1 MADTTG
7 GGLPLFFYGTLRNR
21 DVLEAVLGHDAQGL
35 RFRSARLPD
44 YGLHRLAGTTYPV
57 ILPEAGAVAEGILV
71 DGLSE
76 ADLDRIWFYEDDA
89 EYGLTTI
96 TVDTDNGRVDA
107 QAFIAAMAEA
117 RTDGRWSLEEW
128 EAADGGLMAEVT
140 RAFMAK
146 MGTMPHDKAEA
157 LWVPIYQR
165 LEARRRAA
173 SQAAPASLR
182 RDPAPGDV
190 EILARQARVDA
201 FFAFEEVAYVHRGFG
216 GVPVGPVER
225 AGIVSGDVV
234 TVLPWDPATDRVLL
248 VEQIRTGAILRGD
261 PRPWVLEAVAGRIDP
276 GEAPRDAALRETAE
290 EAGVAPAELI
300 EIGAYYSTP
309 GTASE
314 HVTSYIAL
322 CDLPETGGLT
332 GIADEAE
339 DIRTHILD
347 FAALE
352 ALISSG
358 EVNTGPLL
366 MSAYWLAPRRQAL
379 RAGAALD

>member
-1 MADTTG
+1 MADTTD

-35 RFRSARLPD
+35 RFRSARLPG

-76 ADLDRIWFYEDDA
+76 ADLDRVWFYEDDA

-96 TVDTDNGRVDA
+96 TVDTDNGPVDA

-190 EILARQARVDA
+190 EILARQARV
-201 FFAFEEVAYVHRGFG
+201 VA
-216 GVPVGPVER
+216 R
-225 AGIVSGDVV
+225 A
-234 TVLPWDPATDRVLL
+234 R
-248 VEQIRTGAILRGD
+248 
-261 PRPWVLEAVAGRIDP
+261 
-276 GEAPRDAALRETAE
+276 
-290 EAGVAPAELI
+290 
-300 EIGAYYSTP
+300 
-309 GTASE
+309 
-314 HVTSYIAL
+314 
-322 CDLPETGGLT
+322 
-332 GIADEAE
+332 
-339 DIRTHILD
+339 
-347 FAALE
+347 
-352 ALISSG
+352 
-358 EVNTGPLL
+358 
-366 MSAYWLAPRRQAL
+366 
-379 RAGAALD
+379 